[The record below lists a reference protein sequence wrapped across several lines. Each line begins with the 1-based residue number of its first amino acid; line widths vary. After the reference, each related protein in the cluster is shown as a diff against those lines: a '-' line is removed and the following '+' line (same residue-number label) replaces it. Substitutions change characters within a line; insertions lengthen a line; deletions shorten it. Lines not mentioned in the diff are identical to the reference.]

1 MATFVISKRL
11 SGVYKYELT
20 SRKGKTIFTSN
31 NFELR
36 FECEE
41 HIEYLKKGLDRMIF
55 MRFKSGNGKFFF
67 RMVLDEKEV
76 AVSRRYT
83 TQLLLQKGIDEIMRS
98 AAEAEVLDFSSGS
111 DIFPDIFG
119 EEAES

>member
-11 SGVYKYELT
+11 NGFYKYELT

-41 HIEYLKKGLDRMIF
+41 HIDFLKKGIDRVVF

-67 RMVLDEKEV
+67 RLVLDDKEV
-76 AVSRRYT
+76 AISRKYT
-83 TQLLLQKGIDEIMRS
+83 TQLLLQKSIDEIMRS
-98 AAEAEVLDFSSGS
+98 ATEAEVLDFSSGD
-111 DIFPDIFG
+111 DIFPDIF
-119 EEAES
+119 EEQEKE

>member
-11 SGVYKYELT
+11 NDMYKYELT

-41 HIEYLKKGLDRMIF
+41 QISSLQESLERIVFLK
-55 MRFKSGNGKFFF
+55 FKSGKGKFFF
-67 RMVLDEKEV
+67 RLVLDDKEL
-76 AVSRRYT
+76 AISRKFS
-83 TQLLLQKGIDEIMRS
+83 TQLMLEKSINEILKY
-98 AAEAEVLDFSSGS
+98 APVAEILDFSVEI
-111 DIFPDIFG
+111 DIFNDLDTI
-119 EEAES
+119 